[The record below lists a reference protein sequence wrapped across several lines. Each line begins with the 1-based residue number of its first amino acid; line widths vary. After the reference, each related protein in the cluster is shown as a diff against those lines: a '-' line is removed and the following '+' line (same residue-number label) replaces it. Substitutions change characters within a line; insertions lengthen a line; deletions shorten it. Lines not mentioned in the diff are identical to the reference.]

1 MQNIFFFVFCF
12 SFTTLCFG
20 ALKNFLSMRQ
30 QFGSLGA
37 WLEAARRK
45 ERKTEY
51 LISTE
56 ESQSCVVRFHADI
69 RLINMGKYRAIIR
82 QLDTNMKIKSLLGLL
97 LFQVTILINNVLIIF
112 FLSKT
117 VFPFIHLTTKW
128 LLHVRT
134 HCSVRYHVDSI
145 KNKNTLH
152 CYGRSNVRVSLNFLS
167 ALLLWEFLTYMSTN
181 GLSFTLLSCFFI
193 PNLFTFLCV

>member
-1 MQNIFFFVFCF
+1 
-12 SFTTLCFG
+12 
-20 ALKNFLSMRQ
+20 MRQ

-69 RLINMGKYRAIIR
+69 RLINIWNYRAIIR

-112 FLSKT
+112 FLSNT
-117 VFPFIHLTTKW
+117 VFPFIHLTTK
-128 LLHVRT
+128 
-134 HCSVRYHVDSI
+134 
-145 KNKNTLH
+145 
-152 CYGRSNVRVSLNFLS
+152 
-167 ALLLWEFLTYMSTN
+167 
-181 GLSFTLLSCFFI
+181 
-193 PNLFTFLCV
+193 